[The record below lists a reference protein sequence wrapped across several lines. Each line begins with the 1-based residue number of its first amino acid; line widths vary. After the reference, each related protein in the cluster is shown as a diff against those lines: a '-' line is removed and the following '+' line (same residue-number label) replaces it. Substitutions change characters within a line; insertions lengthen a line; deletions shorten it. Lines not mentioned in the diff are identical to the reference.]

1 MERKRPFLLSS
12 RGSPKSKIPK
22 IDDSSSHSTIDL
34 IIPKTVLNHE
44 NRKNAFQSIK
54 ISGDIDLTYPFW
66 NDREDQTLNPP
77 LVNPPLYDNKGY
89 LDIKISDPIIVKND
103 KLDLNFDYPL
113 VLNMS
118 KLALE
123 IDSSS
128 PIYVSNNG
136 ISLKIGNGLKVE
148 SNILKSNVD
157 ENVFKF
163 YLSKLFLKLNSNGS
177 IVSDSNGLRI
187 STNNG
192 IKIDNNSLCLN
203 YNTDSFEIL
212 NNLLNLKVDSNSPLT
227 ILPSGLAVQT
237 GSGIQILDNKLQVNI
252 SDMFYDNNGKLDLK
266 TNLPLNSSNNGIIL
280 EIDTNTLT
288 INNALSVKIDAEG
301 GLSSSSDGLSLKLSN
316 NSGLAL
322 SNSGL
327 SINYGNGLHYDNGKI
342 SIKLNSPLYFNSSGE
357 LALNSGSGLSINGS
371 SLQVNT
377 NSNGGIYDQNGLSI
391 KLPTSSGLVLD
402 STGLYV
408 DCGDGIEINSNKVT
422 LKLSNP
428 LKIDSGNLSL
438 NYSVGLQLS
447 GKNLRVKPGNG
458 IITDGQGV
466 SVNCSAPLN
475 VNTGKLELNY
485 DSNFFNVDSSGNL
498 TFIPNPSYNF
508 VYAEYGL
515 ESFGTVVPVFGGK
528 TTNSCK
534 MRPFITLS
542 WLGSTVT
549 GIFRAKIINGECPNM
564 LSSDPIKF
572 GIILDAKSDTQLG
585 QSPKVT
591 AMYPDS
597 PNTIDKVT
605 PSNHYIQYSRT
616 YDELMSN
623 RPTFFDS
630 SDLKWVTISNFIPG
644 KVGSFG
650 NLSESKLYLST
661 LTYKDRVVLYF
672 VIDISGGN
680 TFFDTSSDSNK
691 QILIIDVPF
700 FYSGL
705 KANVSP

>member
-12 RGSPKSKIPK
+12 RESPKSKMMK
-22 IDDSSSHSTIDL
+22 IDESATSRSSTVDL
-34 IIPKTVLNHE
+34 AIPITRFNSDKSLL
-44 NRKNAFQSIK
+44 KSIK

-77 LVNPPLYDNKGY
+77 IVNPPLFDNNGH
-89 LDIKISDPIIVKND
+89 LDIKLISPLYVKNKGLAIRFVGPIKSDIDNNLTLGIDNQCPLIVENGNLSLKIGDGVKVENNSLTLDVSNNDFDFSNQTLNIKTLTPIISTPLGIKLHFNENIFRIVNE
-103 KLDLNFDYPL
+103 KLDLNVVSPL
-113 VLNMS
+113 
-118 KLALE
+118 
-123 IDSSS
+123 I
-128 PIYVSNNG
+128 
-136 ISLKIGNGLKVE
+136 
-148 SNILKSNVD
+148 
-157 ENVFKF
+157 
-163 YLSKLFLKLNSNGS
+163 NS
-177 IVSDSNGLRI
+177 V
-187 STNNG
+187 NG
-192 IKIDNNSLCLN
+192 IKIQLDTNVFENSNALSIK
-203 YNTDSFEIL
+203 TI
-212 NNLLNLKVDSNSPLT
+212 SPL
-227 ILPSGLAVQT
+227 
-237 GSGIQILDNKLQVNI
+237 NI
-252 SDMFYDNNGKLDLK
+252 G
-266 TNLPLNSSNNGIIL
+266 NNGIF
-280 EIDTNTLT
+280 
-288 INNALSVKIDAEG
+288 INVDNQSIESGSNLSIKLNQISGIEKHT
-301 GLSSSSDGLSLKLSN
+301 DGIRIKLSN
-316 NSGLAL
+316 NSGLSL
-322 SNSGL
+322 SVDGL
-327 SINYGNGLHYDNGKI
+327 SCNLGKGLEVTSANDISVKYQSPLYIDSNGIGLLTGNGLEITSTSIQTKIGAGLMYNDDGSLQFGYQIGRGLELFTDNSNTYLRLKLGEAITFDDNGG
-342 SIKLNSPLYFNSSGE
+342 IKLEYLIGIGLEINNASDGKYLRIKAGTGLTFGSDRSIRFRYSFGNGLETSGDT
-357 LALNSGSGLSINGS
+357 
-371 SLQVNT
+371 LQIKVQ
-377 NSNGGIYDQNGLSI
+377 SNGGLSRN
-391 KLPTSSGLVLD
+391 S
-402 STGLYV
+402 
-408 DCGDGIEINSNKVT
+408 DGIGINCVSPLNINSN
-422 LKLSNP
+422 S
-428 LKIDSGNLSL
+428 
-438 NYSVGLQLS
+438 LQLLYDDTS
-447 GKNLRVKPGNG
+447 FKVE
-458 IITDGQGV
+458 Q
-466 SVNCSAPLN
+466 
-475 VNTGKLELNY
+475 GKLMLVN
-485 DSNFFNVDSSGNL
+485 
-498 TFIPNPSYNF
+498 NPTSTYNF
-508 VYAEYGL
+508 VYAEYGS
-515 ESFGTVVPVFGGK
+515 ESFGTLIPVFGGK

-542 WLGSTVT
+542 WMGSTVT